1 MKIKDK
7 FAASLRRWA
16 SKLSPETN
24 PYRPDLGL
32 LLPSSFGERY
42 YKIRRLGMAYDISPK
57 EEAHALEAEKNGYPD
72 AVRRMRKEYEER
84 IAHGIVA
91 RLWKDGVVE
100 YNAERNPETGILRI
114 VGFLYV
120 GIKDND
126 TNPLKA

>member
-16 SKLSPETN
+16 SKLSSETN

-57 EEAHALEAEKNGYPD
+57 EEN
-72 AVRRMRKEYEER
+72 
-84 IAHGIVA
+84 
-91 RLWKDGVVE
+91 
-100 YNAERNPETGILRI
+100 
-114 VGFLYV
+114 
-120 GIKDND
+120 
-126 TNPLKA
+126 